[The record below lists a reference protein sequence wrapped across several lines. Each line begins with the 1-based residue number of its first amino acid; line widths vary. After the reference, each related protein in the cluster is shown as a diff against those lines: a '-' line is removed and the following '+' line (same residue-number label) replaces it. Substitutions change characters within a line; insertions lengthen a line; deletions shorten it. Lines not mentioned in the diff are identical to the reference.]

1 MLRPP
6 RYVILPTPWVV
17 ILIQTGIRKAAIENV
32 DDEENI
38 TPPPTRG
45 PVNIPAPSRTSFLNS
60 AMALGDEM
68 PGLNAMEFEDP
79 DDDSDGEL
87 RLWKSQRNQ
96 EGLNLVR
103 HYVIIFLFVLLNQT
117 TSDRISKD

>member
-1 MLRPP
+1 
-6 RYVILPTPWVV
+6 
-17 ILIQTGIRKAAIENV
+17 
-32 DDEENI
+32 
-38 TPPPTRG
+38 
-45 PVNIPAPSRTSFLNS
+45 
-60 AMALGDEM
+60 MALGDEM